1 MTDWIITG
9 VPQPGLDSPELCT
22 PFYDMSSEP
31 SPSTARETVEI
42 PPLRRKGVVASE
54 DWLAVILGS
63 AILGVAL
70 AATFLGRA
78 DNYPDLQKKI
88 ADLDLEL
95 RALAGSPQSASDGF
109 QRQMSEREQELERLS
124 SELYRNTLK
133 PWLVKVGPWN
143 ANPADAFYSKTG
155 DAIFLGLLGTLAT
168 CLIVFTT
175 GAALSGESPRA
186 FVSAFVAIFVLAVL
200 AYVLAGQAVIKNY
213 NLEYALWAL
222 LIGMVVSNTIGTPA
236 FLRPAMRTELYIKTG
251 LVLLGAEILL
261 SRLLVLGLPGIFV
274 SWVVT
279 PVVLIGTY
287 LFGQHLLRVP
297 SRSLNMVISADMS
310 VCGVSAA
317 IATAAACR
325 AKKEELSLAIGLS
338 LSFTVIMMVVMPA
351 FIRAVG
357 MNDVLGGAWLG
368 GTIDSTGAVAAAGG
382 MLSPTA
388 LEVAATVKMI
398 QNILIGAVAFGVAVY
413 WVMYVERADDGRRP
427 NIGEIWLRFPKF
439 VLGFVGA
446 SIIFSAIYAG
456 VHGGRSLTEAAIS
469 GTSEVLRG
477 WFFCL
482 AFVSIGLET
491 NFRELSKQ
499 MKGGKPLTLY
509 VCGQTLNL
517 VLTLLMAW
525 IMFVKVFPQATEAL
539 SK

>member
-1 MTDWIITG
+1 MP
-9 VPQPGLDSPELCT
+9 VENSFAKEPEI
-22 PFYDMSSEP
+22 
-31 SPSTARETVEI
+31 VEI
-42 PPLRRKGVVASE
+42 SSPWRNGLISSE
-54 DWLAVILGS
+54 DWLAVVLGGTILV
-63 AILGVAL
+63 VAMV
-70 AATFLGRA
+70 AALLGRA
-78 DNYPDLQKKI
+78 ADFSGMQQRIGELQS
-88 ADLDLEL
+88 EL
-95 RALAGSPQSASDGF
+95 GALTGSKQPISDE
-109 QRQMSEREQELERLS
+109 QREQIQTREQELEKLNA
-124 SELYRNTLK
+124 ELYRNPLK
-133 PWLVKVGPWN
+133 PFLAKVGSWD
-143 ANPADAFYSKTG
+143 ANPAKAFYSKS
-155 DAIFLGLLGTLAT
+155 GTLILPGLIGTLVA
-168 CLIVFTT
+168 CLLIFAV
-175 GAALSGESPRA
+175 GSALSGESIGA
-186 FVSAFVAIFVLAVL
+186 FAPAFVAIFGLAL
-200 AYVLAGQAVIKNY
+200 LSFVLAGQAVIKNY

-222 LIGMVVSNTIGTPA
+222 LLGMVISNTIGTPA
-236 FLRPAMRTELYIKTG
+236 FLQPAMRTELYIKTG

-279 PVVLIGTY
+279 PIVLIGTY
-287 LFGQHLLRVP
+287 LFGQYVLRVP

-338 LSFTVIMMVVMPA
+338 LSFTVIMMVVMPP

-413 WVMYVERADDGRRP
+413 WVMYVERAEGGRRP

-446 SIIFSAIYAG
+446 SIVFSAIYASAS
-456 VHGGRSLTEAAIS
+456 GGRSLTEAAIS
-469 GTSEVLRG
+469 GTSEVLRT

-491 NFRELSKQ
+491 NFRELSRY
-499 MKGGKPLTLY
+499 MKGGKPLVLY
-509 VCGQTLNL
+509 VCGQALNL
-517 VLTLLMAW
+517 VLTLLLAW
-525 IMFVKVFPQATEAL
+525 LMF
-539 SK
+539 